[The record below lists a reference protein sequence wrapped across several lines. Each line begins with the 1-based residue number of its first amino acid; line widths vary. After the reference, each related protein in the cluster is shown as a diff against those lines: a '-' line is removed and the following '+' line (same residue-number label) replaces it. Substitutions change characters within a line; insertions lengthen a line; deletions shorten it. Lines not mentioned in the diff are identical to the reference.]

1 MGNGQMNFLNLQA
14 AHSFNFGI
22 VWNSSVWTSIC
33 KINMESNLTQFFF
46 QVNSQN
52 PYMEE
57 YVGEPYCYTIDVN
70 NEQLLRATLK
80 KIKYSKVD
88 SKAVVRKCSSK

>member
-1 MGNGQMNFLNLQA
+1 MEE
-14 AHSFNFGI
+14 HSFA
-22 VWNSSVWTSIC
+22 
-33 KINMESNLTQFFF
+33 LFF

-70 NEQLLRATLK
+70 NDQLLRATLK
-80 KIKYSKVD
+80 KIKDSEVD
-88 SKAVVRKCSSK
+88 SKEVIYRCL

>member
-1 MGNGQMNFLNLQA
+1 MEE
-14 AHSFNFGI
+14 HSFA
-22 VWNSSVWTSIC
+22 
-33 KINMESNLTQFFF
+33 LFF

-80 KIKYSKVD
+80 KIKDSEVD
-88 SKAVVRKCSSK
+88 SKEVVYRCSSK

>member
-1 MGNGQMNFLNLQA
+1 MEE
-14 AHSFNFGI
+14 HSFA
-22 VWNSSVWTSIC
+22 
-33 KINMESNLTQFFF
+33 LFF

-70 NEQLLRATLK
+70 NDQLLRATLK
-80 KIKYSKVD
+80 KIKDSEVD
-88 SKAVVRKCSSK
+88 SKEVIYRCS

>member
-1 MGNGQMNFLNLQA
+1 MSERVFA
-14 AHSFNFGI
+14 K
-22 VWNSSVWTSIC
+22 SIW
-33 KINMESNLTQFFF
+33 KNIHNFF

-70 NEQLLRATLK
+70 NEQLLRATLR
-80 KIKYSKVD
+80 KIKDSEVD
-88 SKAVVRKCSSK
+88 TEAVVRRFSSK